1 MSRQV
6 RDMRSQMEEDE
17 RLKVLMASLRGQNL
31 SDADFADST
40 VDMRLVATTD
50 AYGSE
55 GLPLDYDPELIE
67 QYWDRRPVAVVSRV
81 IQLLGKWKTSF

>member
-40 VDMRLVATTD
+40 VDMRLVMTTD

-55 GLPLDYDPELIE
+55 GLPLDYDPEKIE
-67 QYWDRRPVAVVSRV
+67 QYWDRRPVAVISRG
-81 IQLLGKWKTSF
+81 IQLLSE